1 MSSAAPKRKDAPGG
15 GDQGR
20 LKKSKGGNFGKWQT
34 PHQKAKMDTMRAKGR
49 TLDIGDVGFWF
60 TCQRNKEIKAL
71 DEVVAMCDEYGE
83 KLYGIKPMMED
94 DNDSEDEGDIEAAI
108 QKEVAGIKKQ
118 ASSNKTLDTSSFA
131 PMRLSL
137 DCLLFVKT
145 KQPVDPRQFARK
157 VCEDAMLVTDRKQRR
172 SRFLNRITPI
182 TLMGSATKVGI
193 EETARIVLAPEFD
206 LIPAG
211 EESGTLGRRTSRALR
226 MKQWPDALS
235 DMQFTD
241 LITIQYAIRVSSR
254 AQSNLKTQDVIKLIA
269 SLIGPRHKV
278 DLTNPDKFILVEIF
292 QTFCGM
298 SVVEGDWNELKRYN
312 IRELYEAATA
322 KAEGPKTEDTPK
334 DGQSAEGDTSIE
346 PTSAVEAK
354 PDESDSRAEK
364 DDGSHAVQGIPAN

>member
-1 MSSAAPKRKDAPGG
+1 
-15 GDQGR
+15 
-20 LKKSKGGNFGKWQT
+20 
-34 PHQKAKMDTMRAKGR
+34 
-49 TLDIGDVGFWF
+49 
-60 TCQRNKEIKAL
+60 
-71 DEVVAMCDEYGE
+71 
-83 KLYGIKPMMED
+83 MMED

-118 ASSNKTLDTSSFA
+118 SSSNKTLDNSAFA

-145 KQPVDPRQFARK
+145 KQPVEPRQFARK

-193 EETARIVLAPEFD
+193 EETARTVLAPEFD

-211 EESGTLGRRTSRALR
+211 EEPGSLGEKDVKGPSVSPKDETVAKRPSRPAVHR
-226 MKQWPDALS
+226 
-235 DMQFTD
+235 D
-241 LITIQYAIRVSSR
+241 LTTPQYAIRVSSR

-269 SLIGPRHKV
+269 SLVGPRHKV

-292 QTFCGM
+292 QVSVTRFCVCLSMLTFSQTFCGM

-322 KAEGPKTEDTPK
+322 KAEGPKTEDASK
-334 DGQSAEGDTSIE
+334 DGQSAKGDTAIQ
-346 PTSAVEAK
+346 PNLAVEAK
-354 PDESDSRAEK
+354 PDGSDSKAAEE
-364 DDGSHAVQGIPAN
+364 DGSHALQDIPAN

>member
-1 MSSAAPKRKDAPGG
+1 MSSAPKRKDAPGGG

-34 PHQKAKMDTMRAKGR
+34 PHQKAKMETMRSKGR
-49 TLDIGDVGFWF
+49 TLDIGDVGFWV

-94 DNDSEDEGDIEAAI
+94 GNDSEDEGDIEAAI

-118 ASSNKTLDTSSFA
+118 ASNSKSLDTSAFA

-145 KQPVDPRQFARK
+145 KQPVEPRQFARK
-157 VCEDAMLVTDRKQRR
+157 VCEDAMLVSDRKQRR
-172 SRFLNRITPI
+172 SRFINRITPI

-193 EETARIVLAPEFD
+193 EETARTVLASEFD

-211 EESGTLGRRTSRALR
+211 EEAGSLEE
-226 MKQWPDALS
+226 KDAKGPS
-235 DMQFTD
+235 
-241 LITIQYAIRVSSR
+241 YAIRVSSR

-269 SLIGPRHKV
+269 SLVGPRHKV

-298 SVVEGDWNELKRYN
+298 SVVEGDWNDLKRYN
-312 IRELYEAATA
+312 IRELYEAASA
-322 KAEGPKTEDTPK
+322 KADGPKTEERPK
-334 DGQSAEGDTSIE
+334 DGLSPESNTITE
-346 PTSAVEAK
+346 PNSAVETK
-354 PDESDSRAEK
+354 PDAPDSKLIEE
-364 DDGSHAVQGIPAN
+364 DNSHAVQESSAK

>member
-1 MSSAAPKRKDAPGG
+1 MSSAPKRKDAPGG

-34 PHQKAKMDTMRAKGR
+34 PHQKAKMETMRSKGR
-49 TLDIGDVGFWF
+49 TLDIGDVGFWV
-60 TCQRNKEIKAL
+60 TCQRNKEVKAL

-94 DNDSEDEGDIEAAI
+94 DNGSEDEGDIEAAI

-118 ASSNKTLDTSSFA
+118 ASNSKSLDTSAFA

-145 KQPVDPRQFARK
+145 KQPVEPRQFARK
-157 VCEDAMLVTDRKQRR
+157 VCEDAMLVSDRKQRR
-172 SRFLNRITPI
+172 SRFINRITPI

-193 EETARIVLAPEFD
+193 EETARTVLAPEFD

-211 EESGTLGRRTSRALR
+211 EEAGSLEE
-226 MKQWPDALS
+226 KDAKGPS
-235 DMQFTD
+235 
-241 LITIQYAIRVSSR
+241 YAIRVSSR

-269 SLIGPRHKV
+269 SLVGPRHKV

-292 QTFCGM
+292 QVSVTWLFGCHIMLTLSQTFCGM
-298 SVVEGDWNELKRYN
+298 SVVEGDWNDLKRYN

-322 KAEGPKTEDTPK
+322 KTDGPKTEERPN
-334 DGQSAEGDTSIE
+334 DGQSPEGNTATE
-346 PTSAVEAK
+346 PNSAVEAK
-354 PDESDSRAEK
+354 PDAPDSKVVEETKSHDVQESP
-364 DDGSHAVQGIPAN
+364 VN

>member
-20 LKKSKGGNFGKWQT
+20 LKKSKVRALRFPQGFEGHHKHANRDGTYRAATLT
-34 PHQKAKMDTMRAKGR
+34 PHQKAKMDTMRSKGR
-49 TLDIGDVGFWF
+49 TLDIGDVGFWV

-94 DNDSEDEGDIEAAI
+94 GNDSEDEGDIEAAI

-118 ASSNKTLDTSSFA
+118 ASSNKTLDTSAFA

-193 EETARIVLAPEFD
+193 EETARTVLAPEFD

-211 EESGTLGRRTSRALR
+211 EESGTLGEKDVKGPS
-226 MKQWPDALS
+226 
-235 DMQFTD
+235 
-241 LITIQYAIRVSSR
+241 YAIRVSSR

-322 KAEGPKTEDTPK
+322 KAEGPKPEDTPK
-334 DGQSAEGDTSIE
+334 DGQLAEGDTSIE

-354 PDESDSRAEK
+354 PDEPDSKAEK
-364 DDGSHAVQGIPAN
+364 DDGSHAVQEIPAN